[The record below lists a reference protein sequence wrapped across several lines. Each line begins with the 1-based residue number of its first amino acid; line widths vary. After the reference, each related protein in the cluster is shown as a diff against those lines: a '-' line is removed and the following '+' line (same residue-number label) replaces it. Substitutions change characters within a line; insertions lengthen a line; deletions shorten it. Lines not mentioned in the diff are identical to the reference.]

1 MLRHSRLFPLFL
13 SILLLQ
19 ACGSSSA
26 PLGSGNG
33 GGGAGT
39 PVAAD
44 RDGKIYAQSIT
55 SPIGD
60 TVVFQVFEPT
70 HLKAGQT
77 YPLVLNSHGY
87 GGTRATAPN
96 AMIQKLM
103 DNGYYVISIDERGNG
118 QSSGTVRVMD
128 PDYEGQD
135 LVAVLDWAERLEG
148 LRRHG
153 DGSMVVGSY
162 GGSYGGMYQFLLM
175 GADPKHRLHVLAP
188 DITPHDLVYSLD
200 ENNVVKSGWGLALVA
215 GGEAGVFEADP
226 ATALTGLLTRTASGQ
241 SPLRQDPT
249 IVESL
254 TDAALYNAFTPTA
267 QNFFKYHSVS
277 YFCDGLP
284 PGPQAWTLPVSV
296 PDSFKVAPTPFPQA
310 DVLLSQGIQDSLFN
324 FNNGYANYQCLKARG
339 GDVRLIS
346 HQGGHILPVSLASVP
361 LPPGS
366 NLQDALDP
374 FYAALN
380 PPEFQGPSGAEACG
394 GITVADAD
402 FAWFQ
407 EKLQGIAGAIDKVL
421 TTGSDFCISLADKDA
436 IQVHAVKHGG
446 TSYTIASTTPQLNSL
461 LGVVGSLLGGD
472 IRQALLAVQPLYTAP
487 ADDSLVAG
495 IPTLS
500 VTMANPLGASPSS
513 CNNPL
518 NVGGCDPIFFFGIG
532 YLASGSSDWKL
543 VDAQLTPLRGFGDHA
558 VDMNGIGIRL
568 KKGDQLGLL
577 IYAYHTQYPIT
588 WSRDIAVPAATIS
601 GTVQLPVLDAADVV
615 RQGV

>member
-1 MLRHSRLFPLFL
+1 MRRHLRLFPLFL
-13 SILLLQ
+13 SALLLQ
-19 ACGSSSA
+19 ACGGSSVPA
-26 PLGSGNG
+26 GSGSG
-33 GGGAGT
+33 DGT
-39 PVAAD
+39 TNPVTAD
-44 RDGKIYAQSIT
+44 RNGTIYAQSIS

-60 TVVFQVFEPT
+60 TVWFQVFEPT
-70 HLKAGQT
+70 HIKTGQT

-87 GGTRATAPN
+87 GGSRAITPDT
-96 AMIQKLM
+96 MIQKLM

-135 LVAVLDWAERLEG
+135 LVAVLDWAEKLEG
-148 LRRHG
+148 LRRHD

-175 GADPKHRLHVLAP
+175 GADPRHRLHVLAP
-188 DITPHDLVYSLD
+188 DITPHDLVYALD

-226 ATALTGLLTRTASGQ
+226 ATALTELLTRTASGQ

-249 IVESL
+249 IVEAL
-254 TDAALYNAFTPTA
+254 TNAGLYNAFTPTA
-267 QNFFKYHSVS
+267 RNFFKYHSVS

-284 PGPQAWTLPVSV
+284 PGLQTWTLPVSV
-296 PDSFKVAPTPFPQA
+296 PDTFKVPPTPFPKA
-310 DVLLSQGIQDSLFN
+310 DVLLSQGIQDTLFN
-324 FNNGYANYQCLKARG
+324 FNNGYANLQCLKKAG

-346 HQGGHILPVSLASVP
+346 HQGGHILPVSLSSVP

-366 NLQDALDP
+366 NLETALDP

-394 GITVADAD
+394 SIKVQDAD

-407 EKLQGIAGAIDKVL
+407 EKLQNIAGSLDKVL
-421 TTGSDFCISLADKDA
+421 TTGSDLCLSLADGDA
-436 IQVHAVKHGG
+436 IQVHDVKHGG
-446 TSYTIASTTPQLNSL
+446 TSYTINASTPQLNSL

-472 IRQALLAVQPLYTAP
+472 IRQALLSVQPLYTAP

-495 IPTLS
+495 IPSLS
-500 VTMANPLGASPSS
+500 VNMANPLGASPTS
-513 CNNPL
+513 CSNPL

-543 VDAQLTPLRGFGDHA
+543 V
-558 VDMNGIGIRL
+558 
-568 KKGDQLGLL
+568 
-577 IYAYHTQYPIT
+577 
-588 WSRDIAVPAATIS
+588 
-601 GTVQLPVLDAADVV
+601 
-615 RQGV
+615 